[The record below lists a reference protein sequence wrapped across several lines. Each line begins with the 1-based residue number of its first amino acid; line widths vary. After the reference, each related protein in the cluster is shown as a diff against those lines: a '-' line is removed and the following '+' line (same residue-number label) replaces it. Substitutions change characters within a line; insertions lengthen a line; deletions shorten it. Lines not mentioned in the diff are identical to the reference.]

1 MKRFF
6 FALWL
11 SIIALDSHGS
21 GLTLLEDEEFKHQCN
36 EVKAT
41 LYNGMLIRRDASGIQ
56 VSGAFTGVDEGWD
69 LRADMT
75 NDQFYQALLK
85 LSPVYQ
91 VTFGKSI
98 TEADRFMAEAEK
110 IRQREHYWQQRLSDL
125 IAFYKLQDDIQEY
138 HDDVQEYH

>member
-11 SIIALDSHGS
+11 GIIALDSHS
-21 GLTLLEDEEFKHQCN
+21 SDSILLEDEEFKHQCN

-41 LYNGMLIRRDASGIQ
+41 LYNGMFIRRDASGIQ
-56 VSGAFTGVDEGWD
+56 VSGAFTIVDEECE
-69 LRADMT
+69 LRVDMT
-75 NDQFYQALLK
+75 NDQFCQALFK

-98 TEADRFMAEAEK
+98 TEEDRFMAEAEK
-110 IRQREHYWQQRLSDL
+110 IRQREHYLQQQLSDL
-125 IAFYKLQDDIQEY
+125 IAVYKLQDDIQE
-138 HDDVQEYH
+138 HH